1 MLRGTAGGKPTIGIL
16 PRSPGKDRFKA
27 DLKHPDVTITE
38 QDCKD
43 KGIEWVTSR
52 YWYLLL
58 EKCVSCCLVL
68 SCTRMY
74 QVW

>member
-1 MLRGTAGGKPTIGIL
+1 MEMARNEYTAVDSCT
-16 PRSPGKDRFKA
+16 RKDRFKA

-52 YWYLLL
+52 YWYLMLD
-58 EKCVSCCLVL
+58 KCVSCCLVL